1 MKSVCPKPGHLVRMR
16 DGYPHSSLSGNTGL
30 SVNAIGIRVQIMTGD
45 ELLFWIRRDQL
56 EVIGGSEQSKAR

>member
-1 MKSVCPKPGHLVRMR
+1 MR

-30 SVNAIGIRVQIMTGD
+30 IVNAIGIRVQIMTGD

-56 EVIGGSEQSKAR
+56 KVIGGSEQSKAR